1 MVFVFV
7 KLRGEEHQIEYLL
20 KARDRYEW
28 IEWEFAEPTKL
39 IPDLTT
45 EESELI
51 EAAIRDAEN
60 EPD

>member
-1 MVFVFV
+1 MAFVFV
-7 KLRGEEHQIEYLL
+7 KLRGEEHQIEYWN
-20 KARDRYEW
+20 KARGRYEW

-39 IPDLTT
+39 IPDLTI
-45 EESELI
+45 EESKLI